1 LIFEETA
8 LAFIPALLP
17 ILPDSS
23 AEVGALV
30 LQSSETGRPR
40 EVIMALN
47 EALQYVLD
55 RTEDAYLSD
64 QEDEESEEPN
74 YEILGRELSL
84 ILRSY
89 EQGELMIELYCYS
102 LLISSREEAEE
113 QEIYGYCHGAL

>member
-1 LIFEETA
+1 
-8 LAFIPALLP
+8 
-17 ILPDSS
+17 
-23 AEVGALV
+23 
-30 LQSSETGRPR
+30 
-40 EVIMALN
+40 MALN

-84 ILRSY
+84 IIRSY
-89 EQGELMIELYCYS
+89 EQGELIIDLYCYS

-113 QEIYGYCHGAL
+113 QEIYGYCHGTL